1 MLLMFLHNLD
11 LREVVM
17 ETLVEMIDQA
27 PDPRAVL
34 DRLAG
39 EIEKLAAILAP
50 DAPLEEIMSMLT
62 SLIVDFQGD
71 GSEASLQ

>member
-1 MLLMFLHNLD
+1 
-11 LREVVM
+11 M

>member
-1 MLLMFLHNLD
+1 MFLMFLSNLD

-50 DAPLEEIMSMLT
+50 DAPL
-62 SLIVDFQGD
+62 
-71 GSEASLQ
+71 